1 MTLTPVAL
9 GAARLTVAVGA
20 RVLCT
25 DLELTVAPGE
35 LWAVL
40 GCNGSGK
47 TTLLHTLA
55 GLAPAAAGSVTV
67 AGKLL
72 EHYSR
77 RELGRT
83 LGILLQRED
92 QQFWGSL
99 ADYVRLGRYPHA
111 RSLFGWTADDE
122 DAAARALAAFDLTAL
137 AGQSYD
143 TLSGGERQRARLAQL
158 WAQDPRIM
166 LLDEPLQH
174 LDLRHQLQ
182 TLERLR
188 EATRDCGKAA
198 AIVLHDL
205 TFAGRCDRIL
215 MLHGDGR
222 YAAGTTAGLLRAE
235 RLESLYGCRVRAF
248 GDEGDVHFIP
258 VI

>member
-1 MTLTPVAL
+1 MTLVAA
-9 GAARLTVAVGA
+9 GLTVAVGA
-20 RVLCT
+20 RALCLN
-25 DLELTVAPGE
+25 LELAIAPGE

-47 TTLLHTLA
+47 TTLMHTLA
-55 GLAPAAAGSVTV
+55 GLAPAATGGVRLG
-67 AGKLL
+67 GKRL

-92 QQFWGSL
+92 QEFWGSL
-99 ADYVRLGRYPHA
+99 ADYVKLGRYPHA
-111 RSLFGWTADDE
+111 RSLFGWTAEDE
-122 DAAARALAAFDLTAL
+122 AAAARALAAFELEPL
-137 AGQSYD
+137 AGQAYG

-174 LDLRHQLQ
+174 LDLKHQLQ
-182 TLERLR
+182 TLELLR
-188 EATRDCGKAA
+188 AATRNAGKAA
-198 AIVLHDL
+198 AMVLHDL
-205 TFAGRCDRIL
+205 TYAGRCDRVL
-215 MLHGDGR
+215 MLYGDGR
-222 YAAGTTAGLLRAE
+222 YAAGAATELLEAG
-235 RLESLYGCRVRAF
+235 RLASLYGCRVRAF
-248 GDEGDVHFIP
+248 GDGADAHFIP

>member
-1 MTLTPVAL
+1 MLRVEQLTIAAGSRTLCREL
-9 GAARLTVAVGA
+9 
-20 RVLCT
+20 
-25 DLELTVAPGE
+25 DLTVAPGE

-47 TTLLHTLA
+47 TTLLHALA
-55 GLAPAAAGSVTV
+55 GLAPAAAGRVTI
-67 AGKLL
+67 AGKPLAA
-72 EHYSR
+72 YSR

-92 QQFWGSL
+92 QEFWGTL
-99 ADYVRLGRYPHA
+99 ADYVMLGRYPHA
-111 RSLFGWTADDE
+111 RPLFGR
-122 DAAARALAAFDLTAL
+122 DAADEEATARALAAFDLEPL
-137 AGQSYD
+137 AARSYG

-158 WAQDPRIM
+158 WAQHPRLL

-182 TLERLR
+182 TLERVR
-188 EATRDCGKAA
+188 AAVRDAGKAA
-198 AIVLHDL
+198 LLVLHDL
-205 TFAGRCDRIL
+205 TFAGRCDRVL

-222 YAAGTTAGLLRAE
+222 FAAGTAAELLHPE
-235 RLESLYGCRVRAF
+235 RLENLYGCRVRAY
-248 GDEGDVHFIP
+248 GAGADAHFIP